1 MKAYFAVIRWANLL
15 YLLLTLCTLRFL
27 LIDPLFEMAGY
38 TPSLGT
44 VLFLLLVLSIM
55 LIAAAGY
62 IINDYFDVET
72 DRINKPHKVYIGTT
86 ISPDMAMRFYYIC
99 SALGILIGTY
109 LAWEVGNIRL
119 VSVHL
124 LSAALL
130 WFYAISLKGKPFI
143 GNLVISALVAL
154 SVLSVA
160 LFDAELLAFMSI
172 KTKEVFKSVFETV
185 TGFLV
190 AAPELNSYT
199 NRELFETILTYV
211 GAYAGFAFLLNL
223 VREMV
228 KDIEDIE
235 GDEEAGLRTLPI
247 AAGVPF
253 TKLLAVGF
261 TLITVNFIA
270 KFQINQFLVGQTW
283 VAIFT
288 LLLVQVPLLYITYK
302 LFKASVKKDFTH
314 ISKVIKLVMLMGLA
328 YFPYL
333 RASMQFIPAQTI
345 LPPGIESITYD
356 ADTTEI
362 EQPDTLKYI
371 IDTKEGITRPDTAS
385 TPQTP
390 NKSTQKVIDDDL
402 LK

>member
-1 MKAYFAVIRWANLL
+1 M
-15 YLLLTLCTLRFL
+15 
-27 LIDPLFEMAGY
+27 
-38 TPSLGT
+38 
-44 VLFLLLVLSIM
+44 
-55 LIAAAGY
+55 
-62 IINDYFDVET
+62 
-72 DRINKPHKVYIGTT
+72 
-86 ISPDMAMRFYYIC
+86 
-99 SALGILIGTY
+99 
-109 LAWEVGNIRL
+109 
-119 VSVHL
+119 
-124 LSAALL
+124 
-130 WFYAISLKGKPFI
+130 
-143 GNLVISALVAL
+143 
-154 SVLSVA
+154 
-160 LFDAELLAFMSI
+160 
-172 KTKEVFKSVFETV
+172 
-185 TGFLV
+185 
-190 AAPELNSYT
+190 
-199 NRELFETILTYV
+199 